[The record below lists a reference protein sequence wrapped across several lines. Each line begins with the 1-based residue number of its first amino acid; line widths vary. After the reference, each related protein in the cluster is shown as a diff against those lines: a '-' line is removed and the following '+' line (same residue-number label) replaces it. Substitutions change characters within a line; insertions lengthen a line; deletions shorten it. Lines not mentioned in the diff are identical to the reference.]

1 MHKIQESLLK
11 SLQILSLLLL
21 CICTISL
28 LNGCASDPVQ
38 PDTSEQHLPLS
49 VNDQIQHL
57 LAQAD
62 NSSGSTAQALR
73 LQAAELLM
81 QQNQKILATQL
92 LIGLASQDLHGD
104 NLGNYS
110 IIYSELLLTSGDV
123 DGALLRLNSE
133 QLLSEVD
140 LMSLPLQINISD
152 LRARAL
158 SLRGSHLAS
167 VQERI
172 YIGPLLEDS
181 AQIEYNQNA
190 IWQSLT
196 YLSKEELDNYRRK
209 AITDDYLGWL
219 ELAIIAK
226 DNQGDLEE
234 QIAQLDL
241 WLENR
246 AQHPAAKN
254 LPKEMTLL
262 KEIAA
267 NAPEQIALLLPLSGA
282 AASAGQAI
290 QEGFLAAMYAGKRK
304 STPLVK
310 IYDTERSTDFTSLYQ
325 QAVFEG
331 AQLII
336 GPLTKERVRVLFDM
350 MELRVPTLAL
360 NHIADYGPA
369 PQQLYQFSLSAD
381 DESRQVAQLAY
392 LENHLNAMILST
404 NHAWGRKA
412 ANAFSQQWQQ
422 LGGNVVTEGFY
433 GERSEYSPV
442 IKQLLQLDDSEQR
455 ARNLRR
461 IIGQAIEFEPRRRQ
475 DIDMIF
481 LLARPDEARSIK
493 PMLAF
498 HYGGDIPIYGTSHLY
513 SGIPSPGRD
522 ADLNGIK
529 FSDMPWILSKNTAL
543 KNQIQTEVKQLDE
556 AFLRMYALGIDSYRL
571 YPRLRQL
578 EQLPES
584 RMYGETGN
592 LSLTA
597 QRVIQRRLMWAQ
609 IRNGKVFTLPMIAF
623 NDAIQ
628 DRKDAKKSVEQT
640 AH

>member
-11 SLQILSLLLL
+11 SLQILSLLLTS
-21 CICTISL
+21 IYTISL
-28 LNGCASDPVQ
+28 LHGCASDPVQ
-38 PDTSEQHLPLS
+38 QGTSELHLPLS

-62 NSSGSTAQALR
+62 NSSGITAQALR

-110 IIYSELLLTSGDV
+110 IIYGELLLASGDI

-140 LMSLPLQINISD
+140 LMSLPLQISISD

-158 SLRGSHLAS
+158 ALRGSHLAS

-172 YIGPLLEDS
+172 YIAPLLEDS

-196 YLSKEELDNYRRK
+196 YLSKEELDSYRRK

-246 AQHPAAKN
+246 PQHPAAKN

-304 STPLVK
+304 SAPLVK
-310 IYDTERSTDFTSLYQ
+310 IYDTERNTDFTSLYQ

-350 MELRVPTLAL
+350 MELPVPTLAL

-422 LGGNVVTEGFY
+422 LGGHVVAEGFY
-433 GERSEYSPV
+433 GQRSEYSPV

-556 AFLRMYALGIDSYRL
+556 AFLRLYALGIDSYRL

-628 DRKDAKKSVEQT
+628 DRKDGKKPAEQT

>member
-1 MHKIQESLLK
+1 
-11 SLQILSLLLL
+11 
-21 CICTISL
+21 
-28 LNGCASDPVQ
+28 
-38 PDTSEQHLPLS
+38 
-49 VNDQIQHL
+49 
-57 LAQAD
+57 
-62 NSSGSTAQALR
+62 
-73 LQAAELLM
+73 
-81 QQNQKILATQL
+81 
-92 LIGLASQDLHGD
+92 
-104 NLGNYS
+104 
-110 IIYSELLLTSGDV
+110 
-123 DGALLRLNSE
+123 
-133 QLLSEVD
+133 
-140 LMSLPLQINISD
+140 
-152 LRARAL
+152 
-158 SLRGSHLAS
+158 
-167 VQERI
+167 
-172 YIGPLLEDS
+172 
-181 AQIEYNQNA
+181 
-190 IWQSLT
+190 
-196 YLSKEELDNYRRK
+196 
-209 AITDDYLGWL
+209 
-219 ELAIIAK
+219 
-226 DNQGDLEE
+226 
-234 QIAQLDL
+234 
-241 WLENR
+241 
-246 AQHPAAKN
+246 
-254 LPKEMTLL
+254 
-262 KEIAA
+262 
-267 NAPEQIALLLPLSGA
+267 
-282 AASAGQAI
+282 
-290 QEGFLAAMYAGKRK
+290 
-304 STPLVK
+304 
-310 IYDTERSTDFTSLYQ
+310 
-325 QAVFEG
+325 
-331 AQLII
+331 
-336 GPLTKERVRVLFDM
+336 
-350 MELRVPTLAL
+350 
-360 NHIADYGPA
+360 
-369 PQQLYQFSLSAD
+369 
-381 DESRQVAQLAY
+381 
-392 LENHLNAMILST
+392 MILST